1 MSNTSLH
8 SFHIPVLGLCYSID
22 TPVKVA
28 RFGIASVISI
38 MDDELIEK
46 MRQFHCEQTGRIF
59 KPITKNEN
67 DCRARR
73 ITAYLNLVQKIVT
86 DQVAEMRSLSFDEN
100 NELAKY
106 FEMLPQT
113 SAVKNRYDVMKQ
125 LFGGNEK
132 ATLQQL
138 LKATIKAGAIDV
150 NIMAK
155 VDKDNYNSG
164 GEILAAEYSD
174 ALSAL
179 RGFANSNLEAAVVF
193 SAGYNPRLYSYIENF
208 KDFYPDKKNQ
218 LKKKIILKVSDY
230 RSALIQ
236 GKILAK
242 KGLWVSEFRIE
253 SGLNCGGHAFAT
265 DGLLLGVIFE
275 EFKSKR
281 QELVTELLALCNK
294 ANIEKGNNEFTV
306 TPQLK
311 ITGQGG
317 IGTSNENHFLLEHYE
332 LDGTGWGSPFLLVP
346 EATNVDEQTL
356 NKLAT
361 AKKED
366 YYMSHASPLGIPFNN
381 FRNSSGEFLKQERI
395 DKQKPG
401 SPCYKKLLA
410 ADTEFTS
417 TPICTASRQYQ
428 ELKIKQLKDKGLS
441 GELFKTACKEIT
453 EKECLCEGL
462 GSAVLLKDDITL
474 SHKLSAVTICP
485 GPNLAYF
492 SGIFSLTDMVDHI
505 YGRKNILNSSSRSH
519 MFINELNLY
528 VDYLRNKIEKTLDIN
543 PKELKYFQGFKNN
556 LLKGIE
562 YYKNIIP
569 NIKRET
575 SQYLAAMNIEL
586 EKTVVV
592 LNQLK
597 LECLPVTP
605 VVQFQH
611 EQADG
616 NLNPGKYFLTNK

>member
-8 SFHIPVLGLCYSID
+8 SFHIPVLGVCYSID

-59 KPITKNEN
+59 KPIAKAE
-67 DCRARR
+67 DDYRACR
-73 ITAYLNLVQKIVT
+73 ITAYLNLVHKIVN
-86 DQVAEMRSLSFDEN
+86 DQVTEMRLLPFNKD

-106 FEMLPQT
+106 FEMLP
-113 SAVKNRYDVMKQ
+113 SKSSIKILYDEMKD
-125 LFGGNEK
+125 LGDGKEK
-132 ATLQQL
+132 EAKQQL
-138 LKATIKAGAIDV
+138 LKDAITAGAIDV

-155 VDKDNYNSG
+155 VDKNNLSTS
-164 GEILAAEYSD
+164 GEILPAEYSD
-174 ALSAL
+174 ALAAL
-179 RGFANSNLEAAVVF
+179 RGFANSNLESSIVF
-193 SAGYNPRLYSYIENF
+193 SAGYNPRLYNYIENF
-208 KDFYPDKKNQ
+208 KDFYPDENNH
-218 LKKKIILKVSDY
+218 LLKKIILKVSDY

-236 GKILAK
+236 GKLLAK

-265 DGLLLGVIFE
+265 EGILLGVIFE
-275 EFKSKR
+275 EFKNKR
-281 QELVTELLALCNK
+281 EELVTELLALCNK
-294 ANIEKGNNEFTV
+294 ANLEKGNSCFTV
-306 TPQLK
+306 TPKLK
-311 ITGQGG
+311 ITAQGG
-317 IGTSNENHFLLEHYE
+317 IGTSNEDCFLLEYYD

-381 FRNSSGEFLKQERI
+381 FRSSSAEILKKERI
-395 DKQKPG
+395 EKQKPG
-401 SPCYKKLLA
+401 SPCYKKFLA
-410 ADTEFTS
+410 TNTEFTS
-417 TPICTASRQYQ
+417 TPICTASRYYQ
-428 ELKIKQLKDKGLS
+428 ELKIKQLRDKDLT
-441 GELFKTACKEIT
+441 GEAFNAAFQDIT

-462 GSAVLLKDDITL
+462 GSAVLLKDDISL
-474 SHKLSAVTICP
+474 SHNLSAVSICP

-492 SGIFSLTDMVDHI
+492 TGIFSLNEMVDHI
-505 YGRKNILNSSSRSH
+505 YGRKDILNTLSRSH

-528 VDYLRNKIEKTLDIN
+528 VDYLRNKIEKTLEIN
-543 PKELKYFQGFKNN
+543 SKDVKYFQGFKNN

-569 NIKRET
+569 QIKRET
-575 SQYLAAMNIEL
+575 SQYLAAMNHEL
-586 EKTVVV
+586 DKIALK
-592 LNQLK
+592 LNHLK
-597 LECLPVTP
+597 LECR
-605 VVQFQH
+605 
-611 EQADG
+611 EINSDAG
-616 NLNPGKYFLTNK
+616 A